1 MSHETYKLTAPG
13 KDIRYF
19 YFPKGKDHCYYEM
32 ECIKPLHLG
41 ENGYNETDI
50 RVRGLA
56 FLEINYER
64 LHRLHL
70 HDLEVLTPIYVV
82 QREHFLNKSIRFREG
97 QKYIFGTMNTIGAI
111 NPIMIPFLD

>member
-1 MSHETYKLTAPG
+1 
-13 KDIRYF
+13 
-19 YFPKGKDHCYYEM
+19 M

-64 LHRLHL
+64 LHRLQL

-82 QREHFLNKSIRFREG
+82 RREHFLNKSISKIPR
-97 QKYIFGTMNTIGAI
+97 GAEI
-111 NPIMIPFLD
+111 YFWDNESDWSNQSYSDYTRRVHCK